1 MPDPQRRGSSIA
13 ERPPGG
19 VDLEPVRAALAEV
32 GTVSEAD
39 VIPLL
44 ERLQDLYGYL
54 PTEVLDAVAEETDV
68 PLGRIVGVATFY
80 EEFSLTPRGKHVV
93 RACRGTACHVRGG
106 AHIAEAIRK
115 HLGIR
120 PGETTP
126 DNVFTFQTV
135 ACLGLCFLSPA
146 MMVDKACYGRLTP
159 DKVASILD
167 QCRAYSIAET
177 PT

>member
-1 MPDPQRRGSSIA
+1 MGS
-13 ERPPGG
+13 PPG
-19 VDLEPVRAALAEV
+19 VDLQPVRHAIAEI
-32 GTVSEAD
+32 GFASEAD
-39 VIPLL
+39 VVPLL
-44 ERLQDLYGYL
+44 EKLQDLYGYL
-54 PTEVLDAVAEETDV
+54 SEEVLDAVARETGI
-68 PLGRIVGVATFY
+68 PLSRVAGVATFY
-80 EEFSLTPRGKHVV
+80 EEFSLTPRGKHLV

-106 AHIAEAIRK
+106 THVAEAIAH

-146 MMVDKACYGRLTP
+146 MMVDKTCYGQLTP
-159 DKVASILD
+159 DKVATVLD

-177 PT
+177 TE